1 MARKRMI
8 TRTVK
13 GTKYIT
19 LCLNTETC
27 DAFNKEVVIGEVFKS
42 TEKRDNALRKLI
54 DTDTVK
60 FVSVVDTEEVETLYG
75 MEESKF
81 IAYAE
86 ILPARAVKEEEITE
100 AEESEVC

>member
-27 DAFNKEVVIGEVFKS
+27 EPFNKEVVMGEVFKS
-42 TEKRDNALRKLI
+42 PEKRDNALRKMI
-54 DTDTVK
+54 DTEIVK

-75 MEESKF
+75 MDESMF

-86 ILPARAVKEEEITE
+86 ILPGRAVKEEEITE
-100 AEESEVC
+100 AESEVC

>member
-27 DAFNKEVVIGEVFKS
+27 EPFNKEVVVGEVFKS
-42 TEKRDNALRKLI
+42 TEKRDNTLRKMI
-54 DTDTVK
+54 DTEIVK
-60 FVSVVDTEEVETLYG
+60 FVSVVDSEEVETLYG
-75 MEESKF
+75 MDESWF
-81 IAYAE
+81 IANAE
-86 ILPARAVKEEEITE
+86 ILPARAVKEEVTE
-100 AEESEVC
+100 VKESEVC